1 MTGSAE
7 RGGGCFMTCTKEG
20 QALGHHLL
28 IAHGVAILVSGLQ
41 QYGEEVIALYRIV
54 APLVDEAL
62 NAIAQD
68 LYGFLRATIAWQR
81 PTVWRRE
88 EHRGSMRNILHG
100 DGHGSTQFVGFGE
113 DVSVKERF
121 ADDAHGEV
129 GHLPVDINAGTI
141 SPGLLN
147 LLAVISHDINIADNM
162 AWLKGRRH
170 KLALVTVEI
179 ALATEDAI
187 TDYGPDQIMHCQ
199 AFVEVIGVFD
209 QNAMD
214 VLWFVEQ
221 DAGELPK
228 IDAVNISFARH
239 TL

>member
-1 MTGSAE
+1 M
-7 RGGGCFMTCTKEG
+7 
-20 QALGHHLL
+20 ALC
-28 IAHGVAILVSGLQ
+28 
-41 QYGEEVIALYRIV
+41 RIV

-68 LYGFLRATIAWQR
+68 LYGFLRATIAWQSA
-81 PTVWRRE
+81 TVWRRE

-100 DGHGSTQFVGFGE
+100 DGHGRAQFVGFGE
-113 DVSVKERF
+113 AVSDKERF
-121 ADDAHGEV
+121 AEDAHGEI
-129 GHLPVDINAGTI
+129 GHLPVDVNAGTI

-162 AWLKGRRH
+162 AWLEGRRH
-170 KLALVTVEI
+170 QLALVTVEI

-187 TDYGPDQIMHCQ
+187 TDYGPEEIMNCQ

-214 VLWFVEQ
+214 VLWCVEH
-221 DAGELPK
+221 DAGERPK
-228 IDAVNISFARH
+228 MDAVNISFSRH